1 MFWGHPHMYVWGR
14 TGGFFFPSL
23 LSILFFVIFIVLVWS
38 LFTHRSDKRDT
49 ESNEDE
55 MINEDT
61 ALEILKKRYAK
72 GELTKR
78 QFQEMKKDIG

>member
-1 MFWGHPHMYVWGR
+1 MMWGYPHMVWGG
-14 TGGFFFPSL
+14 TGGFFFPSFL
-23 LSILFFVIFIVLVWS
+23 TILFFVIFIVLLWS
-38 LFTHRSDKRDT
+38 LFTHRSGDRDT

-55 MINEDT
+55 MTNEDT